1 MITNENCGLS
11 LQLTCLLVNLSTRQL
26 TQGISRI
33 SRPSLWGR
41 GRGRGQ
47 LGLLVC
53 FVVLL
58 FCCFVVLLLC
68 CFVALLFCC
77 FVIFPFYNKLSPNI
91 AFLISFS
98 CSNTKRATIALSRAV
113 EGSFTLVADFRRS
126 RTPLRSESM

>member
-11 LQLTCLLVNLSTRQL
+11 PQATCLLVNLSTRQL

-33 SRPSLWGR
+33 SLPSLRGR

-58 FCCFVVLLLC
+58 LCCFVV
-68 CFVALLFCC
+68 LLFCC

-98 CSNTKRATIALSRAV
+98 CSNTKRATMALNRAV

>member
-58 FCCFVVLLLC
+58 FC

>member
-58 FCCFVVLLLC
+58 LCCFVVLL
-68 CFVALLFCC
+68 FC
-77 FVIFPFYNKLSPNI
+77 IFSFYNKLSPNI